1 MKKVGKDMLVEGAAK
16 SQSRSKGIALVVFAA
31 MLWGVSGTV
40 AQYLFQRKFTPE
52 WLVVIRLLL
61 SGIILLFYAF
71 IKLKKDIWGIWKYK
85 HHRFNLILFS
95 IIGMLGVQYTYF
107 AAIKHSNA
115 ATATILQYLSMVVI
129 TCYLAV
135 FLRKIPSLRQAVA
148 IVLAIVG
155 TFFIIT
161 HGNVHALSISKQGL
175 FWGLSSAFAL
185 AFYTLQPC
193 SLLRKWDSIVIVG
206 WGMLVGG
213 MVFGIFCH
221 SWNFTGQWSGVSI
234 SGVIFVVIFGTLIPF
249 WCYMESINYIKPSE
263 TNVLACI
270 EPLSSVLLSVFWLHI
285 SFGITEWIGAICIIT
300 TVIILSGQKT

>member
-1 MKKVGKDMLVEGAAK
+1 MLVEGAAK
-16 SQSRSKGIALVVFAA
+16 TKSRTKGIALVIFAA
-31 MLWGVSGTV
+31 VLWGVSGTV
-40 AQYLFQRKFTPE
+40 AQYLFQRRFTPE

-61 SGIILLFYAF
+61 SGIILLCYAF
-71 IKLKKDIWGIWKYK
+71 LKLKKDIWDIWKYR

-107 AAIKHSNA
+107 AAIKYSNA
-115 ATATILQYLSMVVI
+115 ATATILQYLSMVII

-161 HGNVHALSISKQGL
+161 HGNIHALSISKQGL

-193 SLLRKWDSIVIVG
+193 SLLHKWDSIVIVG
-206 WGMLVGG
+206 WGMLIGG
-213 MVFGIFCH
+213 LAFSLFYH
-221 SWNFTGQWSGVSI
+221 PWDLTGQWSGVSI
-234 SGVIFVVIFGTLIPF
+234 FGVIFVVIFGTLIPF
-249 WCYMESINYIKPSE
+249 WCYMESINHIKPSE
-263 TNVLACI
+263 TNVLACV
-270 EPLSSVLLSVFWLHI
+270 EPLSSVFLSVLWLHI
-285 SFGITEWIGAICIIT
+285 SFGIAEWIGAICIIT